1 MVLALQAPRGEQE
14 ARSATLPLKAPPTWA
29 TAQAERPRAYR
40 ETSRVASAQR
50 TEPSDRCRRTQGAR
64 EEQASAGQAVPVP
77 EALLLERRRT
87 PARTILRPAR
97 TPDGPTTALARPR
110 TTVAAPPLSVR

>member
-1 MVLALQAPRGEQE
+1 PSARIRRACAARHRVGPQAAPPLVRTHGSRQPASVVLALQAPRGEQE
-14 ARSATLPLKAPPTWA
+14 ARSATLPLEAPPTRA

-64 EEQASAGQAVPVP
+64 EEQASAGQ
-77 EALLLERRRT
+77 
-87 PARTILRPAR
+87 
-97 TPDGPTTALARPR
+97 
-110 TTVAAPPLSVR
+110 